1 MSSKRGAV
9 AGNTWSQH
17 SNCFRNCPIPFLL
30 DIIGDSVY
38 SEYAE
43 LRQIKKQTSRIF
55 SCDRLNAAR
64 VRELG
69 AHVRGRLRTHVSP
82 CPYLRGQS
90 TPARRWWWSERD
102 ALQLCR

>member
-1 MSSKRGAV
+1 MTRE
-9 AGNTWSQH
+9 
-17 SNCFRNCPIPFLL
+17 LL

-55 SCDRLNAAR
+55 SGDRLNAAR

-82 CPYLRGQS
+82 CPYLRRQS
-90 TPARRWWWSERD
+90 TPARRWWWNERD
-102 ALQLCR
+102 ALLLCREPPVDSGRSDGHPARRRARARS

>member
-1 MSSKRGAV
+1 M
-9 AGNTWSQH
+9 
-17 SNCFRNCPIPFLL
+17 PFSPPL

-55 SCDRLNAAR
+55 SGDRLNAAR

-102 ALQLCR
+102 ALQLCRERSEERRVGKECRWRMG